1 MQIKAYANGRA
12 GRDGLAGGRQKVR
25 VRAEHVWAAVFEQD
39 DRAVAVGGV
48 AGGGEL
54 MQPRA
59 KQVVMNGQ
67 AGVLSLMAPL
77 LYFWSPGWMLGG
89 GAPPTASPA
98 PSGGRAA
105 RRVHQNSPM
114 MVRPAEVD
122 STMLTGVLASTS

>member
-1 MQIKAYANGRA
+1 MQSVAMQTKKN
-12 GRDGLAGGRQKVR
+12 
-25 VRAEHVWAAVFEQD
+25 EQT
-39 DRAVAVGGV
+39 A
-48 AGGGEL
+48 
-54 MQPRA
+54 
-59 KQVVMNGQ
+59 
-67 AGVLSLMAPL
+67 VLSSMAPS